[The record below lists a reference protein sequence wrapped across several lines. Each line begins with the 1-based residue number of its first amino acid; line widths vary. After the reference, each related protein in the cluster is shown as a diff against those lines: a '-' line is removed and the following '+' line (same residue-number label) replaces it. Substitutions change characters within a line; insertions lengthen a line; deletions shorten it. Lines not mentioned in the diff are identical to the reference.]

1 MAIFF
6 QLPSFIEL
14 LNMFVKINS
23 PPNKI
28 NFITGSELIIW
39 PENIRSRI
47 VDPNN
52 PNKKVSVNAV
62 V

>member
-1 MAIFF
+1 
-6 QLPSFIEL
+6 
-14 LNMFVKINS
+14 MFVKINS

-28 NFITGSELIIW
+28 NFIRDSELIIW
-39 PENIRSRI
+39 PENIRSRM